1 MAKLDDLTAKR
12 STNRFHRYF
21 SEDFK
26 RKKVNELEKKI
37 TTIRDICRE
46 YEVSSTS
53 VYKWI
58 YKYSLMRKKGVKTVV
73 EAESDTARIKALK
86 DHIASLE
93 QLLGKKQ
100 FEIAFLTKQLEITSE
115 LYGTDVK
122 KKHSGKPSSGS
133 GKTDTNTPSK

>member
-1 MAKLDDLTAKR
+1 MAKLEDLKGTRAT
-12 STNRFHRYF
+12 SRFHRYF

-26 RKKVNELEKKI
+26 RKKVNELDKKI

-73 EAESDTARIKALK
+73 EADSDTARIKALK
-86 DHIASLE
+86 DHIAALE

-100 FEIAFLTKQLEITSE
+100 FEIAFLTKQLDITSE

-122 KKHSGKPSSGS
+122 KKLSGKHSSGS
-133 GKTDTNTPSK
+133 GKTDTSTPSK